1 MMLQWVINHIDG
13 IVVLITACLIPFA
26 LWLGNKCKQD
36 ILDEAE
42 DKLNG
47 ATKRLDSEIIVIKEQ
62 ITLLKQNV
70 FYVDSKQDM
79 VNTTIKEQVDV
90 LAKEIEQLE
99 SLKMEL
105 QGTREI
111 MLLQNNSFVQQLT
124 DFKEFIK
131 INLFGGKNQ

>member
-1 MMLQWVINHIDG
+1 MLQWVINHIDG